1 MKKRVISISDVN
13 KYVADML
20 SQDFMLQNLWVSGE
34 VSGCKY
40 YPSGHVYFT
49 IKDEDATIKAVM
61 FSGYVRD
68 LSFRLEDGMKIFARV
83 KITIYDKTGSY
94 QANVMEV
101 EKQGIGTLYEA
112 YEALKASL
120 EKEGLF
126 NNKRQIPKYPKSIG
140 IITSKQGA
148 ALQDMLNVASRRNKN
163 VPIYVYPASVQ
174 GQFATAEI
182 VGQIERANKANV
194 ASVLIVGRGGGS
206 MEDLWTFNEEA
217 VARAIAMSKIPVIS
231 AVGHETDFTIA
242 DFVSDLRAPT
252 PSAAME
258 IAMPSAVEL
267 ERQIEQYRHR
277 AQLAIQNKIKLEQN
291 NIAYLKD
298 RLNMLSKNKINNYW
312 VNLDYLTN
320 MLDKLSPLKTL
331 SRGYSYVTKDTVIT
345 SINQVEVGDTLQI
358 TVSDGTIGV
367 SVNGKGVNKN
377 GI

>member
-1 MKKRVISISDVN
+1 MTKRVVPISDVN

-20 SQDFMLQNLWVSGE
+20 SQDFMLQNLWISGE

-61 FSGYVRD
+61 FSQYVRN
-68 LSFRLEDGMKIFARV
+68 LSFRLEDGMKILARA
-83 KITIYDKTGSY
+83 KITVYDKTGSY
-94 QANVMEV
+94 QANVIEV

-112 YEALKASL
+112 YEALRASL

-126 NNKRQIPKYPKSIG
+126 DNKRQVPKYPKSIG

-163 VPIYVYPASVQ
+163 IPIYVYPASVQ
-174 GQFATAEI
+174 GQLAKAEI
-182 VGQIERANKANV
+182 VRQIERANEANV

-206 MEDLWTFNEEA
+206 IEDLWSFNEEI
-217 VARAIAMSKIPVIS
+217 VARAIAASKIPVIS

-258 IAMPSAVEL
+258 IAMPSADEMAV
-267 ERQIEQYRHR
+267 QIEQYRHR
-277 AQLAIQNKIKLEQN
+277 AVLAMEKKISLEQN
-291 NIAYLKD
+291 NIAYLQD
-298 RLNMLSKNKINNYW
+298 RLNMLSKNRINNYW
-312 VNLDYLTN
+312 INLDYLTN

-331 SRGYSYVTKDTVIT
+331 SRGYSYVTKDTVVT
-345 SINQVEVGDTLQI
+345 SINQVEIGDKLEI
-358 TVSDGTIGV
+358 TVADGTIGV
-367 SVNGKGVNKN
+367 SVNTKE
-377 GI
+377 